1 MKIKV
6 EVKIVVNFGNDKG
19 DGEILKEEKRGEKD
33 ERKEKREKRKEREKG
48 EGRKGLV
55 RDERRKSI
63 QW

>member
-6 EVKIVVNFGNDKG
+6 EVKIVVNFGNIKG

-48 EGRKGLV
+48 EGNRIV
-55 RDERRKSI
+55 AQE
-63 QW
+63 